1 MARGRLIVIEGG
13 DGSGKATQAELTR
26 QYYEATNRP
35 IYKTSFPR
43 YGKESAIY
51 VEKYLNGEYGE
62 NVDSLPPEVAAVLF
76 AVDRMAGT
84 QEIDTWL
91 REHPDGIAV
100 LDRYRGSNLAHQGA
114 KIGERAVR
122 HAFYEQLQSYETNVL
137 GILEP
142 DINIVLNVPPAVAQA
157 NVDNKD
163 AATRTYTE
171 RTRDIHESDADYL
184 EKVKACY
191 TELAE
196 LYPQQYF
203 AIDCIDTATGQMRA
217 REAIQ
222 QDIQDLIEA
231 ASEMPS

>member
-1 MARGRLIVIEGG
+1 MSRGKLIVIEGG

-26 QYYEATNRP
+26 QYFTGTNRP
-35 IYKTSFPR
+35 VYTTSFPR
-43 YGKESAIY
+43 YGQESAVF
-51 VEKYLNGEYGE
+51 VEEYLNGAYGDS
-62 NVDSLPPEVAAVLF
+62 VDALPPQVAAVLF

-91 REHPDGIAV
+91 NKHPDGIAV

-114 KIGERAVR
+114 KIADTAIRR
-122 HAFYEQLQSYETNVL
+122 AFYDQLQSYETNIL

-142 DINIVLNVPPAVAQA
+142 DINIVLNVPPVIAQQ

-163 AATRTYTE
+163 KSVRTYTD
-171 RTRDIHESDADYL
+171 RKRDIHESDADYL

-191 TELAE
+191 AELTE
-196 LYPQQYF
+196 LYPEHYA
-203 AIDCIDTATGQMRA
+203 AIDCIDPESGTMRS

-222 QDIQDLIEA
+222 HDIRRVIEI
-231 ASEMPS
+231 